1 MAVDPIRPIRT
12 AYIFQLLKLIRQARD
27 SMIRNVRPLV
37 ISPSPLDI
45 DELERMVELS
55 LTRNLDIKGKAIV
68 ETYLKLGFERGID
81 YTVGRIQ
88 AESTLAEARI
98 VAGVDWTRP
107 DMKAIEELSKL
118 SLADLKG
125 INADLGRKVLR
136 VIVEDDKK
144 GLGIT
149 RIAKDI
155 NTQFNTIGLP
165 RAEVIARTSIN
176 QSYNKAAWERIL
188 KYAPYKMW
196 IATVP
201 SERTRP
207 SHKEM
212 HHVII
217 PSDQPFEVPAFKPSP
232 NSKKMV
238 PACQMQYPGDIS
250 FGPDLAQIIN
260 CRCTVGP
267 KFTLGGKKK

>member
-12 AYIFQLLKLIRQARD
+12 AFIFQLLKLIRQSRE
-27 SMIRNVRPLV
+27 SMVRNVRPLI

-45 DELERMVELS
+45 DELERAVELS

-68 ETYLKLGFERGID
+68 EMFLKLGFERGID
-81 YTVGRIQ
+81 YTVGRIE
-88 AESTLAEARI
+88 AEAPPAEARI

-107 DMKAIEELSKL
+107 DMKAIDELSKL

-155 NTQFNTIGLP
+155 NEQFNKIGLP
-165 RAEVIARTSIN
+165 RAETIARTSIN
-176 QSYNKAAWERIL
+176 QSYNRAAWERIL
-188 KYAPYKMW
+188 KYAPFKMW

-201 SERTRP
+201 SERTRD
-207 SHKEM
+207 SHRRM
-212 HHVII
+212 HHVIV
-217 PSDQPFEVPAFKPSP
+217 PADEPFEVPSFKASP
-232 NSKKMV
+232 KGKTIPGCKMN
-238 PACQMQYPGDIS
+238 YPGDVS
-250 FGPDLAQIIN
+250 FGPDLAQIIS
-260 CRCTVGP
+260 CRCSIGP
-267 KFTLGGKKK
+267 KFTPGEKKK